1 MIDRHEK
8 HWGPGWSSYTDGPHR
23 VRYKVERVS
32 GERQVTHVCIE
43 PSPEA
48 KRSEVGL
55 KAERLQ
61 AIRPAELLAAH
72 RAFWTAFAAGDEHAL
87 ALLVPE
93 SPKRWTDADL
103 PRVRDVFLAAQ
114 AAGDSPSRR
123 LQELG
128 VPESTA
134 HRLIR
139 RARERFPEQ
148 MGARTRGPRIRKDD
162 RG

>member
-1 MIDRHEK
+1 MSERHEQ
-8 HWGPGWSSYTDGPHR
+8 HWGPGWSSYTDGPR
-23 VRYKVERVS
+23 RIRYKVEPVAGRQ
-32 GERQVTHVCIE
+32 QVTHVCVE

-48 KRSEVGL
+48 KRSARGL
-55 KAERLQ
+55 TAADLRG
-61 AIRPAELLAAH
+61 IRPSDLLAAE
-72 RAFWTAFAAGDEHAL
+72 RAFWTSALAGDQNAL
-87 ALLVPE
+87 ARVAPE
-93 SPKRWTDADL
+93 PPKRWTDADL

-114 AAGDSPSRR
+114 ANGDSPSVR

-134 HRLIR
+134 NRLIR